1 MSLSFRRP
9 RLEDRQEV
17 KKILEKSGNIDSA
30 SAFGTL
36 YLWAEGYDINI
47 CVHDGVLLKK
57 SGKSYGFPRGAESD
71 AKLKACLEALKQ
83 NCLNSEKF
91 ILDDLLEND
100 VRELDRILPGKFSFS
115 KNRDNA
121 EYIYDIKNLAQLSGK
136 KYHGKRNH
144 ISAFSKQYDWRYAA
158 LTAGNVNDIRQCAN
172 EWYAENEARADKYLL
187 CEKRG
192 VEIMLQN
199 AAALKIRGGI
209 IYIGEKAVAFTL
221 GSAVNRDVFDIHI
234 EKSLAEYAEGYT
246 VINREFAA
254 NELANYKYINRED
267 DMGLDGLRQA
277 KLSYHPAVM
286 VKKYSA
292 VKKVTE

>member
-1 MSLSFRRP
+1 MRWRSILCQSLS
-9 RLEDRQEV
+9 
-17 KKILEKSGNIDSA
+17 
-30 SAFGTL
+30 
-36 YLWAEGYDINI
+36 I
-47 CVHDGVLLKK
+47 CL
-57 SGKSYGFPRGAESD
+57 
-71 AKLKACLEALKQ
+71 Q
-83 NCLNSEKF
+83 
-91 ILDDLLEND
+91 
-100 VRELDRILPGKFSFS
+100 
-115 KNRDNA
+115 
-121 EYIYDIKNLAQLSGK
+121 
-136 KYHGKRNH
+136 
-144 ISAFSKQYDWRYAA
+144 
-158 LTAGNVNDIRQCAN
+158 
-172 EWYAENEARADKYLL
+172 RAYTS
-187 CEKRG
+187 
-192 VEIMLQN
+192 

-254 NELANYKYINRED
+254 NELADYKYINRED